1 MSDDVAR
8 KKIQR
13 TMDETREYLEDVVQ
27 EAGIT
32 FQHTGRRIT
41 LTQEKIEETML
52 TEDEIDLLL
61 RIHHAIVRGLID
73 ASYVVDERNE
83 KTLLQIVSHLE

>member
-1 MSDDVAR
+1 MSDAVMR

-13 TMDETREYLEDVVQ
+13 TMDENREFLEDNMA
-27 EAGIT
+27 EAGIA
-32 FQHTGRRIT
+32 FQHTGRVST
-41 LTQEKIEETML
+41 LTREKIEETML

-73 ASYVVDERNE
+73 ASYIV
-83 KTLLQIVSHLE
+83 LLQIVSHLE